1 MKNTTRTIPAK
12 TRAMVAEQLNKAATP
27 EIHPAQKAGAAVHQA
42 VENGLATAAETVAVG
57 FGYAA
62 GFIKGLVKGH

>member
-1 MKNTTRTIPAK
+1 MKNTTRNIPAK
-12 TRAMVAEQLNKAATP
+12 TRKMVADQIAIAEQV
-27 EIHPAQKAGAAVHQA
+27 HPAQKAGAAVHQA

>member
-1 MKNTTRTIPAK
+1 MKQTTRNIPAK
-12 TRAMVAEQLNKAATP
+12 TRKMVAEQLAIP
-27 EIHPAQKAGAAVHQA
+27 EIHPAQIAGAAVHQA
-42 VENGLATAAETVAVG
+42 VENGLATAADTVALG

>member
-1 MKNTTRTIPAK
+1 MKAQTRNIPAK
-12 TRAMVAEQLNKAATP
+12 TRKMVEEQLAATVQ
-27 EIHPAQKAGAAVHQA
+27 IHPAQKAGAAVHQA

>member
-1 MKNTTRTIPAK
+1 MRTNTTRK
-12 TRAMVAEQLNKAATP
+12 TTTRKTTTP
-27 EIHPAQKAGAAVHQA
+27 MMKVVEIHPAEKAGIAVHQA

>member
-1 MKNTTRTIPAK
+1 MKQTTRNIPAK
-12 TRAMVAEQLNKAATP
+12 TRKMVAEQLAIP
-27 EIHPAQKAGAAVHQA
+27 EIHPAQAAGAAVHQA

>member
-1 MKNTTRTIPAK
+1 MKTTRTIPAK
-12 TRAMVAEQLNKAATP
+12 TRKMVAEQLENKATP

-42 VENGLATAAETVAVG
+42 VENGLATAADTVALG

>member
-1 MKNTTRTIPAK
+1 MKQTTRNIPAK
-12 TRAMVAEQLNKAATP
+12 TRKMVAEQLAIP

-62 GFIKGLVKGH
+62 GFLKGLVKGH

>member
-1 MKNTTRTIPAK
+1 MKNTRNIPAK
-12 TRAMVAEQLNKAATP
+12 TRKMVAEQMAIP

-42 VENGLATAAETVAVG
+42 VENGLATAADTVALG

>member
-1 MKNTTRTIPAK
+1 MKQTTRNIPAK
-12 TRAMVAEQLNKAATP
+12 TRKMVAEQLAIP
-27 EIHPAQKAGAAVHQA
+27 EIHPAQKAGAAVHQT

>member
-1 MKNTTRTIPAK
+1 MKTTRTISAK
-12 TRAMVAEQLNKAATP
+12 TRKMVAKQLAIP

>member
-1 MKNTTRTIPAK
+1 MKQTTRNIPAK
-12 TRAMVAEQLNKAATP
+12 TRDMVAEQLAIP

-42 VENGLATAAETVAVG
+42 VENGLATAADTVALG

>member
-1 MKNTTRTIPAK
+1 MRTNTTRK
-12 TRAMVAEQLNKAATP
+12 TTTRKTTTP
-27 EIHPAQKAGAAVHQA
+27 MMKVVEIHPAQKAGAAVHQA

-62 GFIKGLVKGH
+62 GFIRGLVKGH

>member
-1 MKNTTRTIPAK
+1 MKQTTRNIPAK
-12 TRAMVAEQLNKAATP
+12 TRKMVAEQLAIP

-42 VENGLATAAETVAVG
+42 VENSLATAAETVAVG

>member
-1 MKNTTRTIPAK
+1 MKQTTRTIPAK
-12 TRAMVAEQLNKAATP
+12 TRKMAAEQLNKAATP

>member
-1 MKNTTRTIPAK
+1 MKARNIPAK
-12 TRAMVAEQLNKAATP
+12 TRKMVAEQLKNKAKP